1 MFGEAGQTGQ
11 TDRQTE
17 VLLQDRCC
25 RFPITFVDHSKAEQ
39 WRENSHGVEDS
50 GIIGWTW
57 SPLPKQIGRMPQKE
71 SNRRKKQLPQRWICR
86 LQVPEGQLETHREV
100 LLRILAQVR
109 SAGGEPV
116 TPPTPTDHQA
126 CVSSLG
132 LRRAWSKRG
141 KTWIVRGPRPQGFK
155 GRGGARARDQSATI
169 ARRREDA
176 TLDNRPGQTALSPRS
191 EDAQLHRLLDKQA
204 HKGATSRHP
213 HPPTCNHFESTSGCG
228 CYTTMTPRARTS
240 S

>member
-1 MFGEAGQTGQ
+1 MGG
-11 TDRQTE
+11 
-17 VLLQDRCC
+17 
-25 RFPITFVDHSKAEQ
+25 
-39 WRENSHGVEDS
+39 
-50 GIIGWTW
+50 TW
-57 SPLPKQIGRMPQKE
+57 SSLPQQFGRMPQKA
-71 SNRRKKQLPQRWICR
+71 SSRRKKQLPQRRICR
-86 LQVPEGQLETHREV
+86 LQVSEGQLETHREV

-116 TPPTPTDHQA
+116 TPPTPPDRQA
-126 CVSSLG
+126 CVSSRG

-155 GRGGARARDQSATI
+155 GRGGARARDQSATT
-169 ARRREDA
+169 ARWREDA
-176 TLDNRPGQTALSPRS
+176 AWDKRPGQAALSP
-191 EDAQLHRLLDKQA
+191 EVAQLHRLLDKQA